1 MCKMIK
7 SKANTSFITQP
18 NYQNIC
24 YFKIDRSKKIYTINI
39 NTYKLF
45 ILKSTKINDRS
56 KIMISPLIYFVLF
69 MTCT

>member
-1 MCKMIK
+1 MIK

-24 YFKIDRSKKIYTINI
+24 YFKIDLFNEIKKIYTINI

-45 ILKSTKINDRS
+45 ILKIYQTK
-56 KIMISPLIYFVLF
+56 
-69 MTCT
+69 MTEVKL

>member
-1 MCKMIK
+1 MIK

-24 YFKIDRSKKIYTINI
+24 YFKIDFFLMRSKKIYTINI

-45 ILKSTKINDRS
+45 ILKSTK
-56 KIMISPLIYFVLF
+56 KK
-69 MTCT
+69 

>member
-1 MCKMIK
+1 MIK

-24 YFKIDRSKKIYTINI
+24 YFKIDLFNADQKKLYTINI

-45 ILKSTKINDRS
+45 ILKSTK
-56 KIMISPLIYFVLF
+56 K
-69 MTCT
+69 MTDVKL